1 MTYIPTTPCR
11 CSQIHN
17 PRLGGWD
24 SLKLACSCCL
34 EANIPRQARMQTQK
48 LTSYSCS
55 LHPLCGPLHNLG
67 SSHNSDSE
75 AVRTSPRRETSRY
88 DCVRVRYPIR
98 TRNLMLLPQQRSMR
112 RAGFAKRRSN
122 EDSEAV
128 DGELPCCF
136 FTNDG
141 TQHFVEGGGEPCGFE
156 RCAV

>member
-1 MTYIPTTPCR
+1 MQQ
-11 CSQIHN
+11 SH
-17 PRLGGWD
+17 D

-34 EANIPRQARMQTQK
+34 EANRTRQARMQTQK

-98 TRNLMLLPQQRSMR
+98 TRNLMLLRNNGNSSFSIVYHIVYHIV
-112 RAGFAKRRSN
+112 GIFDLHTHHTLS
-122 EDSEAV
+122 V
-128 DGELPCCF
+128 
-136 FTNDG
+136 FTNPQSWAG
-141 TQHFVEGGGEPCGFE
+141 RVGLTKAGLLLLP
-156 RCAV
+156 